1 MSRELLNVLGL
12 SSFAL
17 MLAVGQLLFKLT
29 AARSPT
35 IERLADLRHV
45 LSDPIL
51 WLALL
56 LYGLATLLWVFLLQ
70 RVALIHAYP
79 FAALAFVLVPFGAAA
94 FLGERLSGGVL
105 LGSVLI
111 VAGIA
116 VTGLARG

>member
-29 AARSPT
+29 AGRSPT
-35 IERLADLRHV
+35 IEHVADLRHV
-45 LSDPIL
+45 LWDPVL

-70 RVALIHAYP
+70 RVALVHAYP

-94 FLGERLSGGVL
+94 FFGERLSGGVL
-105 LGSVLI
+105 LGTALI

>member
-56 LYGLATLLWVFLLQ
+56 LYGLATVLWVFLLQ

-94 FLGERLSGGVL
+94 FFGERLSGGVL